1 MYCSA
6 VRQSSILVIVII
18 INIVIGKD
26 FVKVSIKIP
35 VLPGII
41 FFYDLNSYISLVIDK
56 LYLLLL

>member
-26 FVKVSIKIP
+26 FVKVSIKIL

>member
-1 MYCSA
+1 M
-6 VRQSSILVIVII
+6 RQSSILVIVII

-26 FVKVSIKIP
+26 FVKVSIKIL